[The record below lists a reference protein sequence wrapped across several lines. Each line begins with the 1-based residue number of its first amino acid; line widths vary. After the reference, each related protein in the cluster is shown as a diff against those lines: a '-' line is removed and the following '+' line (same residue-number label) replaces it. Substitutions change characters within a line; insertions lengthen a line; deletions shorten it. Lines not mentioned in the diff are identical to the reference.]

1 MNPCYNHIVSDVS
14 TMKKKTVELNQ
25 SQYDAY
31 KTIRK
36 DWGSF
41 NPTTRVAEDKT
52 KYNRNRAKNETDR
65 YIKEVI

>member
-1 MNPCYNHIVSDVS
+1 
-14 TMKKKTVELNQ
+14 MKKKTVELNQ

-52 KYNRNRAKNETDR
+52 KYNRNKAKSETSK

>member
-1 MNPCYNHIVSDVS
+1 MTSCYNHIVSEVR

-52 KYNRNRAKNETDR
+52 KYNRKKAKSDAM
-65 YIKEVI
+65 KEVINGW

>member
-1 MNPCYNHIVSDVS
+1 
-14 TMKKKTVELNQ
+14 MKKKTVELNQ

-36 DWGSF
+36 DWGGF

-52 KYNRNRAKNETDR
+52 KYDRNREKRNIKKELKNV
-65 YIKEVI
+65 Y

>member
-1 MNPCYNHIVSDVS
+1 MITCYNHIVSEVS

-52 KYNRNRAKNETDR
+52 KYNRNKAKNNIRRE
-65 YIKEVI
+65 IKEVI

>member
-1 MNPCYNHIVSDVS
+1 MITCYNHIVSEVR

-52 KYNRNRAKNETDR
+52 KYNRNKEKNNIR
-65 YIKEVI
+65 KEVVNGW

>member
-1 MNPCYNHIVSDVS
+1 M

-52 KYNRNRAKNETDR
+52 KYNRNKAKSETSK